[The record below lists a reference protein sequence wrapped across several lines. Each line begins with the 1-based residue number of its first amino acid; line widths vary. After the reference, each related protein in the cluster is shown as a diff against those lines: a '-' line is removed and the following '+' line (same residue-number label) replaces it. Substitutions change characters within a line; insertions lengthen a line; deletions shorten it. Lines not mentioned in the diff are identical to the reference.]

1 MFSESLSDARRS
13 LKSSTDEI
21 LLPKIISNMSNDH
34 DLEESNHWHSLP
46 LALALLPAAG
56 GMMFTNG
63 SSVVTDL
70 TLLVL
75 AAIFMNWA
83 LRMPWDWYHAAQ
95 SAQEYAPDSP
105 ITSDTIEE
113 EDESQVDDSTPSP
126 QPQTPNRER
135 PLGDRSIAEQD
146 RLAAQN
152 ELRLHELMALLSCFA
167 FPALAAWLLHAIR
180 SQLSRPSEGLVS
192 NYNLTIFLMV
202 AEIRPLSHLIKL
214 IQRRTLYLQR
224 RVGLDRPLSR
234 SGGDTSRTDDLAA
247 RIEELES
254 HIASGIA
261 ETAPT
266 TPKSPDELVVK
277 ASTEAVASVK
287 KAVQPELDAL
297 GRAMRRYEKRSTI
310 SAVQVETRLQDLEA
324 RVKDVVVLA
333 AAAQRSADQQP
344 RHHFVTLVDWLSAL
358 VVVPVHFM
366 MWLLTLPYQLLTSLL
381 VLPRRYLPSLDR
393 RRRPKD
399 SKAARKLPKAQP
411 QDREKKLRVSQQT

>member
-1 MFSESLSDARRS
+1 
-13 LKSSTDEI
+13 
-21 LLPKIISNMSNDH
+21 
-34 DLEESNHWHSLP
+34 
-46 LALALLPAAG
+46 
-56 GMMFTNG
+56 MFTNG

-75 AAIFMNWA
+75 AAILMNWA

-95 SAQEYAPDSP
+95 SAQEYDPVSP

-113 EDESQVDDSTPSP
+113 EDESQVDDGTPSP
-126 QPQTPNRER
+126 RPPTSPREQ

-146 RLAAQN
+146 RLAAQT
-152 ELRLHELMALLSCFA
+152 ELRLHELLALLCCFV

-192 NYNLTIFLMV
+192 NYNLTIFLMM

-224 RVGLDRPLSR
+224 RVGSDRPLSR

-261 ETAPT
+261 ETAPA
-266 TPKSPDELVVK
+266 TPKSPDDLVVK
-277 ASTEAVASVK
+277 ASTEAVAGVK

-366 MWLLTLPYQLLTSLL
+366 AWLLSIPYQLLTSLL

-393 RRRPKD
+393 RKRPKD
-399 SKAARKLPKAQP
+399 PKSARKVPKAQS
-411 QDREKKLRVSQQT
+411 QDREKKLRLSQQT

>member
-13 LKSSTDEI
+13 LKSSTDEL

-46 LALALLPAAG
+46 LGLALMPAAG
-56 GMMFTNG
+56 GMLFKNG

-95 SAQEYAPDSP
+95 SAQEVDPASP

-113 EDESQVDDSTPSP
+113 EDESQVDGGTPSP
-126 QPQTPNRER
+126 RLQAPRRER
-135 PLGDRSIAEQD
+135 TLGDGSIAEQD
-146 RLAAQN
+146 RVSAQK
-152 ELRLHELMALLSCFA
+152 ELRLHELLALLSCFV

-202 AEIRPLSHLIKL
+202 AQIRPLSHLIKL
-214 IQRRTLYLQR
+214 IQRRTLFLQR
-224 RVGLDRPLSR
+224 RVGMDHPPSC
-234 SGGDTSRTDDLAA
+234 SSAVSSRTEDLAA

-261 ETAPT
+261 ETVAT
-266 TPKSPDELVVK
+266 TSKSPDDLVDR

-344 RHHFVTLVDWLSAL
+344 RHHFLTLVDWLSAL
-358 VVVPVHFM
+358 VVVPIRYM
-366 MWLLTLPYQLLTSLL
+366 TWLLSLPSQLLSSLL
-381 VLPRRYLPSLDR
+381 ILPQRHFPSLFR
-393 RRRPKD
+393 RKRPKD
-399 SKAARKLPKAQP
+399 PKSARKVPKAQS
-411 QDREKKLRVSQQT
+411 QDRDKKSRVS